1 MHRFLKFDSTAGT
14 FYVAR
19 DDVRQIHILFN
30 DESVGIYED
39 IADAVESFVNESG
52 FYILHPE
59 LAYPLDTFDL
69 SIPDDISGWD
79 PC

>member
-1 MHRFLKFDSTAGT
+1 MDKLLKFESTAGT

-19 DDVRQIHILFN
+19 DDGKQVHIIFN
-30 DESVGIYED
+30 DESVGIYGD
-39 IADAVESFVNESG
+39 IADAVDSFVNESG

-69 SIPDDISGWD
+69 SIPDDISGWQ